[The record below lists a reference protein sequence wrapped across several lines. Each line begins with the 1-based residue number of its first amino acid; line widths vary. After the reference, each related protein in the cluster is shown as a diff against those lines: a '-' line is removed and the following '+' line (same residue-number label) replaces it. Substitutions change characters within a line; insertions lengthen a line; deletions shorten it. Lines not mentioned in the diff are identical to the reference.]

1 MDQEAKINKNHS
13 LGSLRPAKKTK
24 PKSPDCTGKLHL
36 KRDLLLIL
44 LKQLE
49 QSQEEA
55 VACNIAGWTGN
66 GAYGPYMTIEI
77 SPRFEKRLASDTS
90 DPFADFV

>member
-1 MDQEAKINKNHS
+1 V
-13 LGSLRPAKKTK
+13 TV
-24 PKSPDCTGKLHL
+24 
-36 KRDLLLIL
+36 LIFP
-44 LKQLE
+44 KQLE

-55 VACNIAGWTGN
+55 VFCNIAGWKGN

>member
-1 MDQEAKINKNHS
+1 MTSEVPINKTHS

-24 PKSPDCTGKLHL
+24 PKSPDCTGKLPLRWEHV
-36 KRDLLLIL
+36 LIF

-55 VACNIAGWTGN
+55 VPCSIAGWKGN
-66 GAYGPYMTIEI
+66 GVYGPYMTIEI
-77 SPRFEKRLASDTS
+77 SPRFEKRLAPDDS